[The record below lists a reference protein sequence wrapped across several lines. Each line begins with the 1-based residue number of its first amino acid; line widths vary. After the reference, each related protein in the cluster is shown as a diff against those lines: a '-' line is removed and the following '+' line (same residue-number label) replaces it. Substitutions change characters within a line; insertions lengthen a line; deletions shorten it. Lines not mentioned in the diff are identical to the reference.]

1 MTNIVEYLLDI
12 GQTIGLVIGVVGML
26 LLALIMALESEEEKE
41 RRIYVR
47 SKRTKYKRKTN
58 HRRNSM

>member
-47 SKRTKYKRKTN
+47 NNRTKYKRKTN